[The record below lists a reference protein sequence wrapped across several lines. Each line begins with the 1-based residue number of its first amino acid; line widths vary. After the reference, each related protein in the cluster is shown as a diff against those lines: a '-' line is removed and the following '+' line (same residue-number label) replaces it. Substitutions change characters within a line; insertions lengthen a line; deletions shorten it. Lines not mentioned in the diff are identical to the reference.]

1 MEPRLITLTLRLF
14 IPQYFLEIGPECALL
29 SGSSGWQQKITN
41 LGEKPKTLTLI
52 FSSDES
58 DGQPGEELIL

>member
-14 IPQYFLEIGPECALL
+14 IPQYFLETGPECALL

-41 LGEKPKTLTLI
+41 LGEKPKTLI